1 MTGTLTERMLPA
13 PVGGGFSME
22 GYWVWCGS
30 VIRAEDGRYHLFAS
44 RWPRHLPMHPGWMMA
59 SEVVRAVSDTP
70 AGPYRFEEIVLPA
83 RGAQYWDGRA
93 THNPHITRC
102 RGRYYLYYTGIT
114 HPFSDPVPGQPL
126 TTDDCRVIAARASK
140 RVGVAVAD
148 RITGPWRRSDQ
159 PVLTTRPDR
168 FDSFLISNP
177 APCIE
182 QDGTVCMM
190 YKARGYLPP
199 PYTGFLHG
207 KMEFG
212 MAQADRPEG
221 PFRPLCD
228 SPLFGPD
235 VEFEDP
241 FLWRDEEGYHMIA
254 KDMRGNVCGE
264 RYGGLYATSPDRM
277 HWRFHPGKLMYS
289 RRVLWDDGVVRE
301 MGNLE
306 RPFLLF
312 ENGRPAYAFFA
323 TSDGTDGQGFH
334 NCTRTWNMVIPLR

>member
-159 PVLTTRPDR
+159 PVLTTRSINTILNKLR
-168 FDSFLISNP
+168 KVS
-177 APCIE
+177 
-182 QDGTVCMM
+182 
-190 YKARGYLPP
+190 R
-199 PYTGFLHG
+199 
-207 KMEFG
+207 
-212 MAQADRPEG
+212 
-221 PFRPLCD
+221 
-228 SPLFGPD
+228 
-235 VEFEDP
+235 
-241 FLWRDEEGYHMIA
+241 EEGILMLD
-254 KDMRGNVCGE
+254 K
-264 RYGGLYATSPDRM
+264 ATNRNWLTVFPLDE
-277 HWRFHPGKLMYS
+277 
-289 RRVLWDDGVVRE
+289 D
-301 MGNLE
+301 E
-306 RPFLLF
+306 RPSRFQTPVDDARR
-312 ENGRPAYAFFA
+312 GR
-323 TSDGTDGQGFH
+323 
-334 NCTRTWNMVIPLR
+334 CL